1 MTKKN
6 EKELSYKQFLQS
18 EPKSLWNSGIAQKN
32 GLSYTIF
39 RLDCESGLMN
49 IIWRH
54 TSLKTER
61 SPNKWQVYL

>member
-18 EPKSLWNSGIAQKN
+18 EHKSLLNSGIAQN
-32 GLSYTIF
+32 SGLSYTNR
-39 RLDCESGLMN
+39 RLDYESGLMN
-49 IIWRH
+49 IIWRNA
-54 TSLKTER
+54 SLKTER